1 MELYRSAQSKAK
13 SNQPQHF
20 YYSRTKLIIGTVIW
34 VVATAFFGYLAFA
47 ARDKGAAVLA
57 IAGLILFGCLVMLVN
72 CIKPMVLGK
81 MDQPGLTIG
90 HDGIHFADGV
100 HIAWEH
106 IEENTYL
113 DQSYMGIPIGKFV
126 VIKTTLKKPKG
137 KQYRVAAL
145 DMSSDEYLATCDR
158 YSQR

>member
-20 YYSRTKLIIGTVIW
+20 YYSRTKLIAGTILW
-34 VVATAFFGYLAFA
+34 VVATAGFGYLTFA
-47 ARDKGAAVLA
+47 ARNSGLVVLA
-57 IAGLILFGCLVMLVN
+57 IVGFVLFGCLGMLVN
-72 CIKPMVLGK
+72 CIKPLGK
-81 MDQPGLTIG
+81 LDQPGLTIG

-126 VIKTTLKKPKG
+126 VVKTTLKKPKS

-158 YSQR
+158 YSQG